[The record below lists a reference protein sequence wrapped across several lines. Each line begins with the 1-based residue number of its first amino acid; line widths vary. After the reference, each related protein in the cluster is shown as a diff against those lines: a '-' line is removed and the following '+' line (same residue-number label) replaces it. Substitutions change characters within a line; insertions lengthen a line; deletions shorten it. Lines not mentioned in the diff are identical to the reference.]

1 MQPLVSICIPTYNRA
16 ACLEK
21 TIESIICQPE
31 FVSGEVE
38 IVVSDNA
45 SEDITAEVCGKY
57 KEFTNFYYHR
67 NPENVR
73 DKNFPIVL
81 SKAHGKLRKLNN
93 DTLVLGK
100 GSLGKL
106 CNLVKQYD
114 ETRPFI
120 LLRNEKNES
129 KELNFHDFVLEVG
142 YWITWIAG
150 FTIWDNEC
158 NQIETD
164 TDGCELLLWQVR
176 KAYELASKKNST
188 VVYYDLLGTSI
199 TPPKKDISYGLYK
212 IFYCNYM
219 ALLQP
224 HYDAGKLSSQDME
237 YLEKELLFKFFGDWI
252 IRYELNNTDMQYSKE
267 EDLKAAVWKQ
277 YENMP
282 YWNEFKTL
290 YKRKKIKE
298 KIKLIVKRI
307 LGKA

>member
-16 ACLEK
+16 ECLEK

-31 FVSGEVE
+31 FISGEVE

-45 SEDITAEVCGKY
+45 SEDSTAEICGKY
-57 KEFTNFYYHR
+57 KEFSNFYYHR
-67 NPENVR
+67 NHENVR

-93 DTLVLGK
+93 DTFVLDK

-106 CNLVKQYD
+106 CYIAKRYD
-114 ETRPFI
+114 NTRPFI
-120 LLRNEKNES
+120 LLRNEKNKS
-129 KELNFHDFVLEVG
+129 KELDFHDFVLEVG

-158 NQIETD
+158 NKIEID

-176 KAYELASKKNST
+176 KAYELASKKNAT

-199 TPPKKDISYGLYK
+199 TPPKKNISYGLYK

-219 ALLQP
+219 ALLKP
-224 HYDAGKLSSQDME
+224 YYDEGKLTSQNMD
-237 YLEKELLFKFFGDWI
+237 YLEKELLFKFFLDWT

-277 YENMP
+277 YDHKP
-282 YWNEFKTL
+282 YWKEFVVL

-298 KIKLIVKRI
+298 KIKVFIKRI
-307 LGKA
+307 LRKV